1 MKRLQHGFT
10 LIEMM
15 IVSAIVGIFAS
26 VAVPSFQAPLNKA
39 RRTDGITALLQ
50 LQMSQEQ
57 WRSSHT
63 QYASLAELRA
73 PAASSSRY
81 YTLAVVE
88 ATASGYSLV
97 ATATG
102 AQAGDRSCRVLRVMV
117 AGGQT
122 TYASGQDER
131 SANADA
137 DNRRCWGL

>member
-1 MKRLQHGFT
+1 MKRLHHGFT
-10 LIEMM
+10 LIEVM
-15 IVSAIVGIFAS
+15 IVSAIVGILATI
-26 VAVPSFQAPLNKA
+26 AVPSFQTPLNKA

-63 QYASLAELRA
+63 RYASLAELRA
-73 PAASSSRY
+73 PAASGSRY

-102 AQAGDRSCRVLRVMV
+102 AQAGDRGCRVLRVTV
-117 AGGQT
+117 TGGHAT
-122 TYASGQDER
+122 HTSGPDER
-131 SANADA
+131 SINADA